1 MEGLLMKAYSV
12 DLRKRVLAD
21 CDAGMEVRQ
30 VGVKYNVSESW
41 IRRLRQ
47 RRREND
53 EIAPRIRRSREPGW
67 IAIKDQLIRLV
78 TAKPDATL
86 AELKQEL
93 QTPLSLNTLCRALQ
107 KLKLTVKKKSSV
119 PPSKTGRMSPRNGAG
134 GGRGRTR

>member
-1 MEGLLMKAYSV
+1 MKAYSM

-53 EIAPRIRRSREPGW
+53 EVAPRIRRAREPRW
-67 IAIKDQLIRLV
+67 MAIKDQLVRLV
-78 TAKPDATL
+78 TVKPDATL
-86 AELKQEL
+86 SELKQEL

-107 KLKLTVKKKSSV
+107 KLKLTIKKKSSAR
-119 PPSKTGRMSPRNGAG
+119 PNKTGRTSPRDAAS
-134 GGRGRTR
+134 GGRGKRR

>member
-1 MEGLLMKAYSV
+1 MKAYSI

-30 VGVKYNVSESW
+30 VGVKYNVRESW

-47 RRREND
+47 RRRED
-53 EIAPRIRRSREPGW
+53 QEIAPRIRRSREPKW
-67 IAIKDQLIRLV
+67 IAIKDQLVRLV

-86 AELKQEL
+86 SELKEEL

-107 KLKLTVKKKSSV
+107 KLKLTVKKKSSAR
-119 PPSKTGRMSPRNGAG
+119 PNKTGRTSRIGG
-134 GGRGRTR
+134 SSGGRGRTR

>member
-1 MEGLLMKAYSV
+1 MKAYSM

-47 RRREND
+47 RRRENN
-53 EIAPRIRRSREPGW
+53 ELTPRIRRAREPKW
-67 IAIKDQLIRLV
+67 LAIKDQLVRLV

-86 AELKQEL
+86 SELKKEL

-107 KLKLTVKKKSSV
+107 NLRLTVKKKSSA
-119 PPSKTGRMSPRNGAG
+119 PPNKTGRTSPSGESSG
-134 GGRGRTR
+134 GHGRIR

>member
-1 MEGLLMKAYSV
+1 MKAYSV

-53 EIAPRIRRSREPGW
+53 EVAPRIRRAREPKW
-67 IAIKDQLIRLV
+67 IAIKDQLVHLV
-78 TAKPDATL
+78 TARPDATL
-86 AELKQEL
+86 SELKAEL
-93 QTPLSLNTLCRALQ
+93 QTELSLNTLCRALQ
-107 KLKLTVKKKSSV
+107 KLKLTVKKKSSAR
-119 PPSKTGRMSPRNGAG
+119 PSRTGRTSPRNAAS

>member
-1 MEGLLMKAYSV
+1 MKAYSM

-30 VGVKYNVSESW
+30 VGVKYDVSESW

-47 RRREND
+47 RRRENN
-53 EIAPRIRRSREPGW
+53 EVAPRIRRAREPKW
-67 IAIKDQLIRLV
+67 VAIKDQLVRLV

-86 AELKQEL
+86 SELKAEL

-107 KLKLTVKKKSSV
+107 KLKLSVKKKSSA
-119 PPSKTGRMSPRNGAG
+119 PPNKTGRTLPNAASS

>member
-1 MEGLLMKAYSV
+1 MKAYSI

-21 CDAGMEVRQ
+21 CDAGIEVRQ

-53 EIAPRIRRSREPGW
+53 EVAPRIRRAREPKW
-67 IAIKDQLIRLV
+67 LAIKDQLVRLV
-78 TAKPDATL
+78 TARPDATL
-86 AELKQEL
+86 SELKEEI

-119 PPSKTGRMSPRNGAG
+119 RPNKTGRTSHRG
-134 GGRGRTR
+134 GSSGGSGRTR